1 MSNANNKRI
10 AKNTLMLYSRMI
22 MIMVVSLYTSRI
34 LLHAL
39 GVEDLGVYSIIAG
52 VIVLFGFIQNV
63 TTLATQRFLSM
74 GLGKNDI
81 SWTNKA
87 FNTSILVH
95 VAIALFIFLAGETI
109 GLWFVNTHLSI
120 PPDRIQDVSWVFQFS
135 LLALMVQIIQT
146 PYIASIIA
154 CERMEVYAKIGILD
168 AFQRWFIV
176 FLLTY
181 FDFSDKLKAYGVLVL
196 CGYLFIFL
204 CYFTFCVKKFDIC
217 KLNLK
222 IEKKILKEMFSFSS
236 WTLMGSMS
244 VVALSQGIAILVNIF
259 FGVIANASLGLSD
272 QVLAAINR
280 VTGNFQTA
288 FNPQIIKSYAAGDLE
303 YLKKLIGQSSKLSFA
318 LVLLAVVP
326 LFADTQFIL
335 SVWLGTVPEYL
346 VSLVRVVTLYV
357 LIDCIS
363 GPFVT
368 AIYAVGKLKRY
379 QITISVIILLNLA
392 LAFLLVYS
400 HCPLYVVVMAR
411 VSSTVFLLAY
421 RLNMLG
427 YLISFNVKE
436 YVFNI
441 LSRLIF
447 VSLLSFVSIYYA
459 NMFLPESFVGL
470 FVLLL
475 ISSFTIIFLFY
486 IIVLSND
493 EKTFCKQKTNF
504 LYKKFFS

>member
-1 MSNANNKRI
+1 
-10 AKNTLMLYSRMI
+10 MLYSRMI

-39 GVEDLGVYSIIAG
+39 GVKDLGVYSIIAG
-52 VIVLFGFIQNV
+52 VIILFGFIQNV

-81 SWTNKA
+81 AWTNKA
-87 FNTSILVH
+87 FNTSIIVH
-95 VAIALFIFLAGETI
+95 VGIAVIIFLCGETI

-120 PPDRIQDVSWVFQFS
+120 PQDRVNDVSWIFQFS
-135 LLALMVQIIQT
+135 LIALMMQILQT

-154 CERMEVYAKIGILD
+154 CEKMEVYAQIGILD

-181 FDFSDKLKAYGVLVL
+181 IDFSDKLKAYSVLVL
-196 CGYLFIFL
+196 LGYIFIFL
-204 CYFTFCVKKFDIC
+204 CYYLFCLRKINIC

-222 IEKKILKEMFSFSS
+222 VDRKILGEMFSFSS
-236 WTLMGSMS
+236 WTLIGSMS

-288 FNPQIIKSYAAGDLE
+288 FNPQIIKSYAAGDLQ
-303 YLKKLIGQSSKLSFA
+303 YLHKLISQSSKLSFA

-326 LFADTQFIL
+326 LFADTHFIL
-335 SVWLGTVPEYL
+335 SVWLGNIPEYL
-346 VSLVRVVTLYV
+346 ISLVRVVTLYV

-368 AIYAVGKLKRY
+368 VVYAVGKLKRY
-379 QITISVIILLNLA
+379 QITISIIILFNLA
-392 LAFLLVYS
+392 LAFILVYFNS
-400 HCPLYVVVMAR
+400 PLYVVVMAR
-411 VSSTVFLLAY
+411 LSSTAILLAY
-421 RLNMLG
+421 RLGIVGN
-427 YLISFNVKE
+427 IINFNVKDFLIK
-436 YVFNI
+436 VLF
-441 LSRLIF
+441 RLFITSL
-447 VSLLSFVSIYYA
+447 VSFSFVYYI
-459 NMFLPESFVGL
+459 NKMLPNDFFGL
-470 FVLLL
+470 FLLLL
-475 ISSFTIIFLFY
+475 ISSTAITFLFY
-486 IIVLSND
+486 IIVLSGD
-493 EKTFCKQKTNF
+493 EKNFCRAQS
-504 LYKKFFS
+504 KKYYGKFISSIIKVKK